1 MSSSD
6 TIETTAST
14 IDQAISQALTQL
26 GAEQEDVTIEVLSTP
41 RSGVLG
47 LGARQARVRVT
58 KRSREAAHSG
68 VMSPPPAPPLRPTPP
83 EMRRP
88 EGRAEVRREPPR
100 EPSRPERSERAAEGW
115 REGASV
121 GAGGVRTEVAHEA
134 RGEAAREPRRE
145 APVQRDEGRG
155 GERRERPREAVG
167 AADAGGAPRD
177 ERRGPEPQERSQ
189 PEGRGRREPERQD
202 RRQVEGGDRREPRS
216 EERRDSA
223 RAEPSPAGDNGPRR
237 EGLPEGAREAGRE
250 NGRSE
255 EAPGPGEGRERRSR
269 GGRGRGGRRRQQR
282 ATPRVEQPPVQSADA
297 RDMDRREA
305 DRDDDRDPFA
315 GVDEGGNDPR
325 KIVDLQEQ
333 AREATIFLERL
344 LELMGE
350 KATIEQ
356 AESDDPET
364 LELNIKGDGSG
375 ILIGRHGQTLDAIE
389 YMVNRLLAR
398 KIKDAAP
405 ISIDTESYRARRRR
419 LLQRMALSK
428 GEQAKREHVGVT
440 LEPMPPRDRRIVH
453 LALKDDPMIATRS
466 TGDGFMRA
474 IEIVP
479 VDERRSPNE
488 RGGENRGRGRE
499 RDRDQDKTPPI
510 GEQGGFKH
518 GQKRFV

>member
-1 MSSSD
+1 MSSTES
-6 TIETTAST
+6 IETTAST
-14 IDQAISQALTQL
+14 IDQAISQALAQL
-26 GAEQEDVTIEVLSTP
+26 GAEQDDVTIEVLSTP

-58 KRSREAAHSG
+58 KRAREGAHSG

-83 EMRRP
+83 EMRRSDARP
-88 EGRAEVRREPPR
+88 DVPR
-100 EPSRPERSERAAEGW
+100 EPREAARSERSERVSAIRSESAGSMPSGDEGESRTDTAREYRRESPVRREEG
-115 REGASV
+115 REGNPRENPSRAETGASNQG
-121 GAGGVRTEVAHEA
+121 GAGQNA
-134 RGEAAREPRRE
+134 RR
-145 APVQRDEGRG
+145 QT
-155 GERRERPREAVG
+155 
-167 AADAGGAPRD
+167 
-177 ERRGPEPQERSQ
+177 
-189 PEGRGRREPERQD
+189 ERQD
-202 RRQVEGGDRREPRS
+202 RREPQREDRRQP
-216 EERRDSA
+216 EREDRRQPGREDQ
-223 RAEPSPAGDNGPRR
+223 RETGVAERPGPRQGTENGHR
-237 EGLPEGAREAGRE
+237 EEEPAAGVREETSE

-255 EAPGPGEGRERRSR
+255 EAPRPRGNREGRSR
-269 GGRGRGGRRRQQR
+269 GGRGRGGRRHQQN
-282 ATPRVEQPPVQSADA
+282 AVPLVQQPREENL
-297 RDMDRREA
+297 DRREA
-305 DRDDDRDPFA
+305 DRDEEIDPFA
-315 GVDEGGNDPR
+315 GVDEVGNDPR
-325 KIVDLQEQ
+325 QIADLRDQ

-428 GEQAKREHVGVT
+428 GEQAKREHVAVT
-440 LEPMPPRDRRIVH
+440 LEPMPPRDRRVVH

-488 RGGENRGRGRE
+488 RGRENRGRGRD
-499 RDRDQDKTPPI
+499 RDRNPEKAPAI

-518 GQKRFV
+518 GQKRIV